1 MKEKALEVLKKLSEN
16 NYESYLVGGYPRD
29 LILGRK
35 TNDIDICTSAT
46 PKEILEIF
54 DDVIVSDMQYG
65 SVVIVY
71 KGCKFDTTTF
81 RKEIKYESNRKP
93 VKIKYIK
100 DIKKDLLRRDFTIN
114 TLCIDKDGNLL
125 DILNIRSDL
134 DNKLLKTVGNP
145 RYRIKEDSLRILRCI
160 RFATILDFDIEKKT
174 KYFLT
179 KYSYLLKSLSIN
191 RKKEELD
198 KIFLSKNKERGR
210 RLLLELNLTNA
221 LDLDKLATITMCTD
235 LTGIWCQL
243 EVDDIYPFTKV
254 EKEQMSKLRELL
266 KYDKIDN
273 YLLYKYG
280 LYLCTVYAEIK
291 GIPRRKIN
299 TMYSKLPILTRRDIN
314 VTGEEISMILNKP
327 PGKYIKDI
335 LDDIE
340 VNILN
345 SSISNDKEEI
355 TKYIK
360 DKYKLLVGERTAED
374 IKITIG
380 TVFPG
385 SRDEKMEVRG
395 RDLVTGLPHTITLTS
410 DEVEEA
416 LRESVYTIIHAVK
429 GILEQTPPELSA
441 DIIDKGIVLTG
452 GGALVDGF
460 AQILSQELKVPVFIA
475 ESPLTC
481 VAEGTGILL
490 DNLYMLERQ

>member
-160 RFATILDFDIEKKT
+160 RFATILEFDIEKKT
-174 KYFLT
+174 YYYLGKYG
-179 KYSYLLKSLSIN
+179 YLLKKLSME

-198 KIFLSKNKERGR
+198 KIFSSKNKERGR
-210 RLLLELNLTNA
+210 RLILDLNLTNV
-221 LDLDKLATITMCTD
+221 LGINNLSNIILCTD
-235 LTGIWCQL
+235 LIGIWCQL
-243 EVDDIYPFTKV
+243 EVEDIYPFTKV
-254 EKEQMSKLRELL
+254 EKEQILCLRELL
-266 KYDKIDN
+266 KYDELDN

-280 LYLCTVYAEIK
+280 LYLCTVYADIK
-291 GIPRRKIN
+291 GL
-299 TMYSKLPILTRRDIN
+299 SKRNLNKMQSELPIFTRRDIVIHGN
-314 VTGEEISMILNKP
+314 DISKILGKE

-335 LDDIE
+335 MDDIE
-340 VNILN
+340 KKILYN
-345 SSISNDKEEI
+345 
-355 TKYIK
+355 
-360 DKYKLLVGERTAED
+360 KLANTYDD
-374 IKITIG
+374 IKRYVI
-380 TVFPG
+380 
-385 SRDEKMEVRG
+385 DNYME
-395 RDLVTGLPHTITLTS
+395 
-410 DEVEEA
+410 
-416 LRESVYTIIHAVK
+416 
-429 GILEQTPPELSA
+429 
-441 DIIDKGIVLTG
+441 
-452 GGALVDGF
+452 
-460 AQILSQELKVPVFIA
+460 
-475 ESPLTC
+475 
-481 VAEGTGILL
+481 
-490 DNLYMLERQ
+490 

>member
-1 MKEKALEVLKKLSEN
+1 MKEKALEVLKILYDHG
-16 NYESYLVGGYPRD
+16 YESYVVGGYVRD
-29 LILGRK
+29 IILKRK

-54 DDVIVSDMQYG
+54 DNVIVSDMQYG
-65 SVVIVY
+65 SVVIAY
-71 KGCKFDTTTF
+71 KGYKFDTTTF
-81 RKEIKYESNRKP
+81 RKEIKYEGNRKP

-114 TLCIDKDGNLL
+114 TLCMDKDGNIL
-125 DILNIRSDL
+125 DILNIRSDI

-160 RFATILDFDIEKKT
+160 RFATILDFNIENKT
-174 KYFLT
+174 KHFLT
-179 KYSYLLKSLSIN
+179 KYSYLLKNLSIN

-210 RLLLELNLTNA
+210 KLLLELNLTNA

-243 EVDDIYPFTKV
+243 EVDNIYPFTKV
-254 EKEQMSKLRELL
+254 EKEQMTKLRELL

-291 GIPRRKIN
+291 GISRKKLS
-299 TMYSKLPILTRRDIN
+299 TMYSNLPILTRKDIN
-314 VTGEEISMILNKP
+314 ITGEEISIILNKN

-340 VNILN
+340 LNILN
-345 SSISNDKEEI
+345 NNINNDKEEI

-360 DKYKLLVGERTAED
+360 DKYL
-374 IKITIG
+374 
-380 TVFPG
+380 
-385 SRDEKMEVRG
+385 
-395 RDLVTGLPHTITLTS
+395 
-410 DEVEEA
+410 
-416 LRESVYTIIHAVK
+416 
-429 GILEQTPPELSA
+429 
-441 DIIDKGIVLTG
+441 
-452 GGALVDGF
+452 
-460 AQILSQELKVPVFIA
+460 
-475 ESPLTC
+475 
-481 VAEGTGILL
+481 
-490 DNLYMLERQ
+490 

>member
-1 MKEKALEVLKKLSEN
+1 MKEKALEVLKILYEHG
-16 NYESYLVGGYPRD
+16 YESYVVGGYVRD
-29 LILGRK
+29 IILKRK
-35 TNDIDICTSAT
+35 TNDIDICTVAT
-46 PKEILEIF
+46 PKELLEVF

-71 KGCKFDTTTF
+71 KGYKFDTTTF
-81 RKEIKYESNRKP
+81 RREIKYEDNRKP

-114 TLCIDKDGNLL
+114 TLCMDKDGKIL
-125 DILNIRSDL
+125 DILNVRSDL
-134 DNKLLKTVGNP
+134 DNKLLRTVGNP

-160 RFATILDFDIEKKT
+160 RFATILDFNIDNKT
-174 KYFLT
+174 KHFLT

-210 RLLLELNLTNA
+210 KLLLELNLTNA

-243 EVDDIYPFTKV
+243 EVDNIYPFTKV

-291 GIPRRKIN
+291 GIPRKKLSTI
-299 TMYSKLPILTRRDIN
+299 YSSLPILTRKDIN
-314 VTGEEISMILNKP
+314 ITGEEISMILNKT
-327 PGKYIKDI
+327 PGKYIKNI
-335 LDDIE
+335 LEDIE
-340 VNILN
+340 LNILN
-345 SSISNDKEEI
+345 NNINNDKEEI

-360 DKYKLLVGERTAED
+360 DKYL
-374 IKITIG
+374 
-380 TVFPG
+380 
-385 SRDEKMEVRG
+385 
-395 RDLVTGLPHTITLTS
+395 
-410 DEVEEA
+410 
-416 LRESVYTIIHAVK
+416 
-429 GILEQTPPELSA
+429 
-441 DIIDKGIVLTG
+441 
-452 GGALVDGF
+452 
-460 AQILSQELKVPVFIA
+460 
-475 ESPLTC
+475 
-481 VAEGTGILL
+481 
-490 DNLYMLERQ
+490 